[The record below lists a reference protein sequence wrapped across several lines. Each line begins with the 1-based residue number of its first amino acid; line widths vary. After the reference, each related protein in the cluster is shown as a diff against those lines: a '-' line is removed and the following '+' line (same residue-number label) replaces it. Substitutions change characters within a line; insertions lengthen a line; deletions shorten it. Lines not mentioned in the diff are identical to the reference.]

1 MKTDDLISMLAREPA
16 GLTAPP
22 QGERVRAA
30 VAVAAGGSF
39 AIMIA
44 WLGLNPEL
52 RSDLSLP
59 MFWVKAGFA
68 LSLVIAFGFALSR
81 LGRPGRNAKPMFA
94 AAGLFALAMLFLGV
108 VAALTGDREEV
119 MAALRG
125 YGKFDCPISI
135 ATLSIPIFIA
145 SFWAMRQF
153 APTQLTLAGGVAGL
167 FSGAVGASIYALHCV
182 GYHPTYVAVW
192 YTVGMLIPGI
202 VGAALGRSL
211 LRW

>member
-30 VAVAAGGSF
+30 LAVAAGGSF
-39 AIMIA
+39 ALMIA

-52 RSDLSLP
+52 RDDLSLP
-59 MFWVKAGFA
+59 MFWVKVGFA
-68 LSLVIAFGFALSR
+68 LSLALMLGFALSR
-81 LGRPGRNAKPMFA
+81 LGRPGRTAKPMFA
-94 AAGLFALAMLFLGV
+94 AAGLFALLMLLMGI
-108 VAALTGDREEV
+108 VAGFTGDRAAAS
-119 MAALRG
+119 AALNG
-125 YGKFDCPISI
+125 YGTFDCPIAI
-135 ATLSIPIFIA
+135 ATLSIPLFIA

-167 FSGAVGASIYALHCV
+167 FSGAVAATIYALHCV

-192 YTVGMLIPGI
+192 YSVGMLIPGI